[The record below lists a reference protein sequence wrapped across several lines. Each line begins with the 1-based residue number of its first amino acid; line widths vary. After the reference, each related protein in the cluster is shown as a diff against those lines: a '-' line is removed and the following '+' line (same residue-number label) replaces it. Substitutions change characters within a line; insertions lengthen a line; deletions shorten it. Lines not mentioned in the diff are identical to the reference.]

1 MEWRERIALDPLV
14 CHGKACIR
22 GTRVLVSAIMDNL
35 AAGVD
40 RHEILASYPALTNS
54 DIDAALGYAAELTR
68 EGTIALPL
76 EAHV

>member
-1 MEWRERIALDPLV
+1 MVA
-14 CHGKACIR
+14 
-22 GTRVLVSAIMDNL
+22 AIVDNL

-40 RHEILASYPALTNS
+40 RREILQSYPALTDP

-76 EAHV
+76 EVNV